1 MHKFFTQKENI
12 NETEGKILGDDV
24 KHIYKVLRLSEGE
37 KIVLN
42 NCNGKEYLCEISS
55 ISKTEVLVDIIEELD
70 INNESNINIYLFQGL
85 PKSQKM
91 DLIVQKGTEL
101 GVLEF
106 IPVIT
111 ERVDVKLKGDFKKL
125 DRLNRIVLEAAKQSK
140 RSIIPKVLEPIEF
153 NEVLKEVEEMD
164 LFLVPYENAED
175 FGLKGVL
182 KTLKENNKI
191 DNIKNIGIMVGPEG
205 GFEESEIEAL
215 KEMGAYII
223 WRFRRKYLMK
233 VAFSTLGCR
242 VNQYESEAM
251 AEKFIR
257 EGYEV
262 VDFSEIADVYVINTC
277 TVTNMGDKKSR
288 QIISKARRLNNNAI
302 IAVVGCY
309 SQIAPKEVSAIEGV
323 DVVLGTRNKGDVVYY
338 VNKARDEQKIQVHV
352 EGVLKNKKFE
362 DLNIEEYQDKTRAF
376 LKIQDGCNR
385 FCTYCAIPY
394 ARGSVCS
401 KEPRKVID
409 EIKKLASHGF
419 KEVILSGIHTAS
431 YGLDLEGNIT
441 LIDLIEDIEKIDG
454 IERVRIGSIE
464 PAFFTNEVIE
474 KIKK

>member
-1 MHKFFTQKENI
+1 
-12 NETEGKILGDDV
+12 
-24 KHIYKVLRLSEGE
+24 
-37 KIVLN
+37 
-42 NCNGKEYLCEISS
+42 
-55 ISKTEVLVDIIEELD
+55 
-70 INNESNINIYLFQGL
+70 
-85 PKSQKM
+85 
-91 DLIVQKGTEL
+91 
-101 GVLEF
+101 
-106 IPVIT
+106 
-111 ERVDVKLKGDFKKL
+111 
-125 DRLNRIVLEAAKQSK
+125 
-140 RSIIPKVLEPIEF
+140 
-153 NEVLKEVEEMD
+153 
-164 LFLVPYENAED
+164 
-175 FGLKGVL
+175 
-182 KTLKENNKI
+182 
-191 DNIKNIGIMVGPEG
+191 
-205 GFEESEIEAL
+205 
-215 KEMGAYII
+215 
-223 WRFRRKYLMK
+223 MK

-474 KIKK
+474 KIKGFKKLCPHFHLSLQSGCNTVLKRMNRRYTAEEYEHIVNVLRENIKDVSISTDVIVGFPGETEEEFNETYEFLKRIKLTKTHILKYSPRKGTRAAEMKGQIDGKVKEERSKALIALNDINEQGFTEKYINKNVKVLLEQQVKGKENIFEGYTENYIKVEVEKPENIKSGDIIECRIEKAHKDFAEGKII

>member
-1 MHKFFTQKENI
+1 
-12 NETEGKILGDDV
+12 
-24 KHIYKVLRLSEGE
+24 
-37 KIVLN
+37 
-42 NCNGKEYLCEISS
+42 
-55 ISKTEVLVDIIEELD
+55 
-70 INNESNINIYLFQGL
+70 
-85 PKSQKM
+85 
-91 DLIVQKGTEL
+91 
-101 GVLEF
+101 
-106 IPVIT
+106 
-111 ERVDVKLKGDFKKL
+111 
-125 DRLNRIVLEAAKQSK
+125 
-140 RSIIPKVLEPIEF
+140 
-153 NEVLKEVEEMD
+153 
-164 LFLVPYENAED
+164 
-175 FGLKGVL
+175 
-182 KTLKENNKI
+182 
-191 DNIKNIGIMVGPEG
+191 
-205 GFEESEIEAL
+205 
-215 KEMGAYII
+215 
-223 WRFRRKYLMK
+223 MK

-474 KIKK
+474 KIKGFKKLCPHFHLSLQSGCNTVLKRMNRRYTAEEYEHIVNVLRENIKDVSISTDVIVGFPGETEEEFNETYEFLKKIKLTKTHIFKYSPRKGTRAAEMKEQIDGKVKEERSKALIALNDINEQGFIEKYINKNVKVLLEQQVKGKENIFEGYTENYIKVEVEKPENIKSGDIIECRIEKAHKDFAEGKII

>member
-1 MHKFFTQKENI
+1 
-12 NETEGKILGDDV
+12 
-24 KHIYKVLRLSEGE
+24 
-37 KIVLN
+37 
-42 NCNGKEYLCEISS
+42 
-55 ISKTEVLVDIIEELD
+55 
-70 INNESNINIYLFQGL
+70 
-85 PKSQKM
+85 
-91 DLIVQKGTEL
+91 
-101 GVLEF
+101 
-106 IPVIT
+106 
-111 ERVDVKLKGDFKKL
+111 
-125 DRLNRIVLEAAKQSK
+125 
-140 RSIIPKVLEPIEF
+140 
-153 NEVLKEVEEMD
+153 
-164 LFLVPYENAED
+164 
-175 FGLKGVL
+175 
-182 KTLKENNKI
+182 
-191 DNIKNIGIMVGPEG
+191 
-205 GFEESEIEAL
+205 
-215 KEMGAYII
+215 
-223 WRFRRKYLMK
+223 MK

-431 YGLDLEGNIT
+431 YGLDLDGNIT

-474 KIKK
+474 KIKGFKKLCPHFHLSLQSGCNTVLKRMNRRYTAEEYEHIVNVLRENIKDVSISTDVIVGFPGETEEEFNETYEFLKKIKLTKTHIFKYSPRKGTRAAEMKEQIDGKVKEERSKALIVLNDINEQEFIEKYINKNVKVLLEQQVKGKENIFEGYTENYIKVEVEKPENIKSGDIIECRIEKAHKDFAEGKII